1 MAVQTHEIL
10 DVLRE
15 RGIEPA
21 EEIEG
26 VVLPDIGEIQEGEAI
41 YATSIDEVFRED
53 EGDIFSPED
62 GRLEQWWR
70 GLEGIITGNLQSGL
84 NDLRPIRTEPPEPHC
99 AWYCPIHFF
108 GHGWGIYIRESC
120 ILSTAMDI
128 ARAVSWRAV
137 PSPLAHRSVIA
148 RQLPAQFGGSG
159 EQIAE

>member
-1 MAVQTHEIL
+1 
-10 DVLRE
+10 
-15 RGIEPA
+15 
-21 EEIEG
+21 
-26 VVLPDIGEIQEGEAI
+26 
-41 YATSIDEVFRED
+41 
-53 EGDIFSPED
+53 
-62 GRLEQWWR
+62 LEQCWR

-128 ARAVSWRAV
+128 ARAA
-137 PSPLAHRSVIA
+137 SPLAHRSVIA